1 MMENYCIKR
10 ITLENLDPSSL
21 GLIFLLPVNWE
32 LNYEPHRIMR
42 MKSGKVCSVRDDYC
56 YNYIAK
62 DRITGGSYKLMTL
75 SLSREQH
82 RPHSF
87 LAMMGTTRES
97 VDGLVKS
104 VSDVW

>member
-62 DRITGGSYKLMTL
+62 DRIDLPWPNGTCEKAGCKLL
-75 SLSREQH
+75 SGQNC
-82 RPHSF
+82 
-87 LAMMGTTRES
+87 
-97 VDGLVKS
+97 
-104 VSDVW
+104 